1 MIPKHHR
8 ITPAVRI
15 NEERI
20 HFNSNS
26 NNKIIDSNN
35 NNGNNNKYRHKVR
48 NNNSSKDDSP
58 KARRA
63 RLVKSLIL
71 MRIVRF
77 LITCLSTN

>member
-26 NNKIIDSNN
+26 NNKIINN
-35 NNGNNNKYRHKVR
+35 NNSSNSNNKYRHKVR
-48 NNNSSKDDSP
+48 DNNSSKDNSP

-71 MRIVRF
+71 MRTVRF
-77 LITCLSTN
+77 LIT